1 MTESRCDTFLTT
13 IVKGN
18 HTTVRE
24 RQLQFA
30 LTLLACHLARHRTVN
45 LVGQPVLTSHSFKL
59 KHSSNLSAEVLL
71 VVRNILVSTF
81 HRLIS
86 HDSLR
91 TMTKHLSHIE
101 VERSLPI
108 PLLEGEMG
116 ISCRLS
122 DYIKR
127 SALPFCNLAD
137 MLDVLLVDEE
147 SHAFLAFVGDDFLS
161 RKCWVANR
169 KFRHINESATL
180 FYKLGEAVDVS
191 CASMIMDADNGIH
204 FLFAK
209 RTHQIVGTLL
219 HLWVSTLYCVK
230 LDTTRI
236 ATSLHAGNAAATKSD
251 AIVITAH
258 DHNLI
263 AFLRFFLQ
271 AIALRAIT
279 YASSQHDDFV
289 VGILFLTFLMLES
302 EDRSADK
309 GLSELVSEVG
319 STIRSLDENLL
330 RSLVEPLPDRQD
342 LLPFALFLR
351 SGIAR
356 HIHRSTCD
364 GP

>member
-1 MTESRCDTFLTT
+1 
-13 IVKGN
+13 
-18 HTTVRE
+18 
-24 RQLQFA
+24 
-30 LTLLACHLARHRTVN
+30 
-45 LVGQPVLTSHSFKL
+45 
-59 KHSSNLSAEVLL
+59 
-71 VVRNILVSTF
+71 
-81 HRLIS
+81 
-86 HDSLR
+86 
-91 TMTKHLSHIE
+91 MTKHLSHIE

-116 ISCRLS
+116 ISCRLA
-122 DYIKR
+122 DHIKR
-127 SALPFCNLAD
+127 SSFPFCNLAN
-137 MLDVLLVDEE
+137 MLDVFLVNEE
-147 SHAFLAFVGDDFLS
+147 THAFLTFVGDDFLS
-161 RKCWVANR
+161 RKGRVADR
-169 KFRHINESATL
+169 KFRHINESAAL
-180 FYKLGEAVDVS
+180 FYKFGEAVHVS
-191 CASMIMDADNGIH
+191 CASMIVDADNGIH
-204 FLFAK
+204 FLLAK
-209 RTHQIVGTLL
+209 STHQIVGSFL
-219 HLWVSTLYCVK
+219 HFGIGTLYCIQ
-230 LDTTRI
+230 LDATRI
-236 ATSLHAGNAAATKSD
+236 AACLHAGNAAATKSD

-263 AFLRFFLQ
+263 AFLRLFLQ

-279 YASSQHDDFV
+279 YATSQHDDFV

-330 RSLVEPLPDRQD
+330 RRLVEPLPDGQD